1 MEDVKLKDQDIVE
14 LFNRMPEANREAII
28 IAQERMIKEL
38 KDQNLE
44 LSKKNLN
51 GVKKVKAG
59 VQYSDNCMV
68 HDEAGRT
75 QAVGIDHG
83 QYHNE
88 HLKWKRKRP

>member
-1 MEDVKLKDQDIVE
+1 MMDDIKLKDQDIAE
-14 LFNRMPEANREAII
+14 LFNRMPEAKREAII

-59 VQYSDNCMV
+59 V
-68 HDEAGRT
+68 
-75 QAVGIDHG
+75 
-83 QYHNE
+83 
-88 HLKWKRKRP
+88 